1 MGFRFRKSKNFGPFR
16 INISKSGIG
25 WSVGG
30 KGFRYTKRADGKTQ
44 TTTSIPG
51 TGISY
56 VNVNGKKK
64 TNTQTPIYNNNNINN
79 FNGSNNN
86 KPPFYKSVWFMYLM
100 LFLLPPLGILILLFH
115 KDYSKKKRGILAT
128 TFAIYALIMYT
139 PSSSTTNI
147 GQASSPPKTEQNST
161 VLVDQKSKDEEEA
174 KIAAEKKAKEEEQVK
189 LAAEQKAKEEEQ
201 AKLAA
206 EQKAKEEEQ
215 ARLAAEQ
222 KAKEEEQAKLAAEQ
236 KAKENQTT
244 ATVVTPTPAV
254 TEQVQ
259 QSPEE
264 NSSKVYIAGSGNG
277 TKYHNNPNCSN
288 MKNPIEV
295 NLSDIQN
302 RYDPCKKCYN

>member
-16 INISKSGIG
+16 INVSKSGIG

-56 VNVNGKKK
+56 VNVNGNKK
-64 TNTQTPIYNNNNINN
+64 TNTQTPISNNNINN

-115 KDYSKKKRGILAT
+115 KDYSKKKRGILAA
-128 TFAIYALIMYT
+128 TFAVYALIMYT
-139 PSSSTTNI
+139 PSSSTISNNR
-147 GQASSPPKTEQNST
+147 QATSPPKIEQNST
-161 VLVDQKSKDEEEA
+161 VLVDQKSKDEEVA
-174 KIAAEKKAKEEEQVK
+174 KIAAEK
-189 LAAEQKAKEEEQ
+189 KAKEEEQ

-215 ARLAAEQ
+215 AKIAEEK
-222 KAKEEEQAKLAAEQ
+222 KAKEEEQAKVDAEQ
-236 KAKENQTT
+236 NAKEVQTT
-244 ATVVTPTPAV
+244 TVIP
-254 TEQVQ
+254 
-259 QSPEE
+259 SPEVTAPVQE
-264 NSSKVYIAGSGNG
+264 QAPVQNSVKVYIAGSGNG
-277 TKYHNNPNCSN
+277 TKYHSNPNCSN
-288 MKNPIEV
+288 MKNPVEV

-302 RYDPCKKCYN
+302 SYGPCKKCY

>member
-51 TGISY
+51 TGLSY
-56 VNVNGKKK
+56 VNVNNKRKS
-64 TNTQTPIYNNNNINN
+64 NSQTPISNNNINN
-79 FNGSNNN
+79 FNGNNNN

-115 KDYSKKKRGILAT
+115 KGYSKKKRGILAA
-128 TFAIYALIMYT
+128 TFAVYALIMYT
-139 PSSSTTNI
+139 PSSPTINNNR
-147 GQASSPPKTEQNST
+147 QATSPHKIEQNST
-161 VLVDQKSKDEEEA
+161 VLAEQKAKEEEDKKAKAEEEA
-174 KIAAEKKAKEEEQVK
+174 KIAAEK
-189 LAAEQKAKEEEQ
+189 KAKEEEQ

-215 ARLAAEQ
+215 AKLVAEQ
-222 KAKEEEQAKLAAEQ
+222 KAKEEEQARLAAEQ
-236 KAKENQTT
+236 KAKEVQPTT
-244 ATVVTPTPAV
+244 VAPSPKV
-254 TEQVQ
+254 TEPVQ
-259 QSPEE
+259 EQAPVQ
-264 NSSKVYIAGSGNG
+264 NSVKVYIAGSGNG
-277 TKYHNNPNCSN
+277 TKYHSNPNCSN
-288 MKNPIEV
+288 MKNPVEV

-302 RYDPCKKCYN
+302 NYGPCKKCY

>member
-51 TGISY
+51 TGLSY
-56 VNVNGKKK
+56 VNVNSKRKS
-64 TNTQTPIYNNNNINN
+64 NSRTPISNSNINN
-79 FNGSNNN
+79 FNGNNNN

-115 KDYSKKKRGILAT
+115 KDYSKKKRGILAA
-128 TFAIYALIMYT
+128 TFAVYALIMYT
-139 PSSSTTNI
+139 PSSSTISNNR
-147 GQASSPPKTEQNST
+147 QATSPPKIEQNST
-161 VLVDQKSKDEEEA
+161 VLVDQKSKDEEA
-174 KIAAEKKAKEEEQVK
+174 KIAAEKKSKEEEQAK
-189 LAAEQKAKEEEQ
+189 LAAEQKAKEDEQ
-201 AKLAA
+201 AKLVA

-222 KAKEEEQAKLAAEQ
+222 KSKEEEQAKLATEQ
-236 KAKENQTT
+236 KAKEVQTT
-244 ATVVTPTPAV
+244 PVVPSPKV
-254 TEQVQ
+254 TEPVQ
-259 QSPEE
+259 ERAPIQ
-264 NSSKVYIAGSGNG
+264 NSGKVYIAGSGNG
-277 TKYHNNPNCSN
+277 TKYHSNPNCSN
-288 MKNPIEV
+288 MKNPVEV

-302 RYDPCKKCYN
+302 SYGPCKKCY